1 MFISSSAHATLAT
14 CPACSGE
21 QPDWT
26 ESATSFLEGKPIQD
40 TPTVG
45 SPQQA
50 RLLNAQIDARKSA
63 SYDSNAANNIAV
75 TMMPN
80 STPIFDINLDDL
92 YAVPNPAEF
101 NDAVKIVAV
110 FGNIR
115 TNITTQD
122 STSKAADLTNLT
134 VYADIRNSSGWDV
147 GKVNLKR
154 SSENEYSGIWNV
166 SAGSG
171 IYNATI
177 EASGPDGSKT
187 FNDALQI
194 IVRGSENTTGN
205 FNSV

>member
-1 MFISSSAHATLAT
+1 MRSSEIILILAILFISSSAQATLAT

-75 TMMPN
+75 TPAPN
-80 STPIFDINLDDL
+80 FTSRFDIDL
-92 YAVPNPAEF
+92 NDLHAAPNPAKF

-110 FGNIR
+110 FGNISS
-115 TNITTQD
+115 NITTRM
-122 STSKAADLTNLT
+122 TH
-134 VYADIRNSSGWDV
+134 R
-147 GKVNLKR
+147 KR
-154 SSENEYSGIWNV
+154 
-166 SAGSG
+166 
-171 IYNATI
+171 
-177 EASGPDGSKT
+177 
-187 FNDALQI
+187 QI
-194 IVRGSENTTGN
+194 
-205 FNSV
+205 